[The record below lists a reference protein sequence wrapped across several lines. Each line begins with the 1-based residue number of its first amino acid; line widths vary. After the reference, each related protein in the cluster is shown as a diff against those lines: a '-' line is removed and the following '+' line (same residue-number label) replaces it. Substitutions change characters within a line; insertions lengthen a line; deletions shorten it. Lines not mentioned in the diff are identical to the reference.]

1 MGFIA
6 QEVQKIIPDVVSGK
20 EGDVEKGQT
29 LGLSYGNLVPVI
41 VNAIKQIYSKVLGQ
55 DQIIE
60 QQKLDITKLKAENE
74 QRKRRLE
81 KIEKAIGSK

>member
-60 QQKLDITKLKAENE
+60 QQKLDIKNLKAENE
-74 QRKRRLE
+74 QRKRHLE